1 MTTERMTELLKRCDE
16 IDEIDKKEGEFA
28 EEDSDPLDHLLKFI

>member
-1 MTTERMTELLKRCDE
+1 MTTERMTELLKRC
-16 IDEIDKKEGEFA
+16 DEIDKKEGEFA